1 VDAVSGKYLRLLR
14 RRALSALR
22 WARRAFE
29 EGDYD
34 TAVREAE
41 YAAQLYIKSLLY
53 RVMGEEVR
61 GHDLR
66 ELLGVLISALIEG
79 DLEDEAKTLVD
90 YVRRRRRELAW
101 LSEAHTR
108 AVYGPTECG
117 RREAELLLRIAED
130 VVETLR
136 RLEARIFGEEP
147 SLEQS

>member
-1 VDAVSGKYLRLLR
+1 VSGEYPDLLR

-22 WARRAFE
+22 WARRAFD

-41 YAAQLYIKSLLY
+41 YAAQLYVKSLLY
-53 RVMGEEVR
+53 RVAGEEVR
-61 GHDLR
+61 GHDIR
-66 ELLGVLISALIEG
+66 ELLGVLISALMEAG
-79 DLEDEAKTLVD
+79 LEEEARVLVD

-108 AVYGPTECG
+108 AVYGPIEYG

-130 VVETLR
+130 VVSTAMK
-136 RLEARIFGEEP
+136 LEAKIFGEERE
-147 SLEQS
+147 LERE